1 MHLFHKY
8 PLSLF
13 QVPRTEIGTK
23 NTGWM
28 IGEESDFICLIP
40 EGVPKISEKFG
51 KIELNA
57 L

>member
-23 NTGWM
+23 NTGWVS
-28 IGEESDFICLIP
+28 GEESDFICLIP

-51 KIELNA
+51 NIELNA